1 MNCVNHPDISAVA
14 FCRTCGKALCAAC
27 KRDVRGV
34 VFCEDCLANRVE
46 GAIPPGA
53 VPPPPPGQPPMGQ
66 PYNPSAPNPGVA
78 LALGFIPGVGAM
90 YAGEFTK
97 AIFHVLVFSALI
109 WGADNAGMFEAFFGM
124 GIAFWYFYMIFDSYQ
139 TAKAKQQGRPVPDP
153 FGLAGW
159 SSRSAGGF
167 DYRRERFPTVA
178 ILLIVLGV
186 LFLLGNIFDRDLIS
200 RSWPLLLI
208 YFGAVRLI
216 ACRRST
222 LCPCVRCQTSRIM
235 GPAILLGLGIL
246 FMLHEWTN
254 LKFNHTFP
262 AILILIGAVKLLQ
275 AAGSNEG
282 HIEPPSST
290 PTPPG
295 VIVSTDPQTTAPSNT
310 EGSETR
316 HGY

>member
-1 MNCVNHPDISAVA
+1 MNCVIHTETPAVA

-53 VPPPPPGQPPMGQ
+53 VPPPPPPMGQ
-66 PYNPSAPNPGVA
+66 QQPLNPNAPNPGVA

-97 AIFHVLVFSALI
+97 AVFHVLVFASLI
-109 WGADNAGMFEAFFGM
+109 WAVDNAGVFEIFFAL

-139 TAKAKQQGRPVPDP
+139 TAKAKQEGRPVPDP

-159 SSRSAGGF
+159 SSKGTVAF
-167 DYRRERFPTVA
+167 DYRRERFPTAA
-178 ILLIVLGV
+178 ILLIGLGV
-186 LFLLGNIFDRDLIS
+186 LFLLGNIFQRDVIS
-200 RSWPLLLI
+200 RAWPLLLI
-208 YFGAVRLI
+208 YFGVVRLMAVRR
-216 ACRRST
+216 AT
-222 LCPCVRCQTSRIM
+222 LCPCVRCQTSRMM
-235 GPAILLGLGIL
+235 GPAVLLGFGIL
-246 FMLHEWTN
+246 FLLDQWTD
-254 LKFNHTFP
+254 LKFGRTFP
-262 AILILIGAVKLLQ
+262 AILIVIGAVKLLQ

-282 HIEPPSST
+282 HIENPP
-290 PTPPG
+290 PPA
-295 VIVSTDPQTTAPSNT
+295 VVASTDQQQTAP
-310 EGSETR
+310 EDAQGSETR

>member
-1 MNCVNHPDISAVA
+1 
-14 FCRTCGKALCAAC
+14 
-27 KRDVRGV
+27 
-34 VFCEDCLANRVE
+34 
-46 GAIPPGA
+46 
-53 VPPPPPGQPPMGQ
+53 MGQ
-66 PYNPSAPNPGVA
+66 TFNPNAPNPGVA

-109 WGADNAGMFEAFFGM
+109 WGADNAGTFEAFFGM

-153 FGLAGW
+153 FGLSGW
-159 SSRSAGGF
+159 SSKSTVPF
-167 DYRRERFPTVA
+167 DYRRERFPTAA
-178 ILLIVLGV
+178 ILLIILGV

-200 RSWPLLLI
+200 RGWPLLLV
-208 YFGAVRLI
+208 YFGATRLLAVRR
-216 ACRRST
+216 AT

-235 GPAILLGLGIL
+235 GPAVLLGLGIL
-246 FMLHEWTN
+246 FLLDQWTD
-254 LKFNHTFP
+254 LKFSRTFP
-262 AILILIGAVKLLQ
+262 AILIVIGAVKFLQ

-295 VIVSTDPQTTAPSNT
+295 AIVGTDPQSTAPSNA